1 MNIKI
6 KDVAA
11 EYGKAI
17 ADNKFHDFLQKIFR
31 KKYTATRDRN
41 GVKNILIFIITYLRR
56 LISVHI
62 LTLTNFITILGSL
75 DSVTQSSETSSD
87 ETGSTVDSEA
97 EHILFDENICPP
109 GCDHNLYSMAFS
121 TREKRY
127 TYEFQIREEQKQIE
141 LLQKELEL
149 DTKNLRIIESILG
162 KNQKDL
168 EAFMV
173 FQDILHSPLHNE
185 LFISPFLLSNR

>member
-1 MNIKI
+1 
-6 KDVAA
+6 
-11 EYGKAI
+11 
-17 ADNKFHDFLQKIFR
+17 
-31 KKYTATRDRN
+31 
-41 GVKNILIFIITYLRR
+41 
-56 LISVHI
+56 
-62 LTLTNFITILGSL
+62 
-75 DSVTQSSETSSD
+75 
-87 ETGSTVDSEA
+87 
-97 EHILFDENICPP
+97 
-109 GCDHNLYSMAFS
+109 MAFS

-173 FQDILHSPLHNE
+173 YQDILHSALHNE